1 MFSSQFLI
9 SFVLKFLYN
18 FILIYNFFSG
28 GGERAQVHLL
38 LENGPLA
45 AFSLKEAISTEVDLT
60 EKVGKDCQTP
70 GINAVSADL
79 MRV

>member
-1 MFSSQFLI
+1 M
-9 SFVLKFLYN
+9 
-18 FILIYNFFSG
+18 
-28 GGERAQVHLL
+28 HLL

-45 AFSLKEAISTEVDLT
+45 AFSLKEAVSTEVDLT

-79 MRV
+79 TRNVVRKGLAH